1 LFRTVTLPTLRH
13 FGVEDGLSFKIAKRG
28 APPQGGG
35 QVEFTCPIVKAL
47 KPIQLTADSKV
58 KRIRGVA
65 YTARVSPQFANRM
78 VDTSKGTLTK
88 FSGDVYIYTDHYK
101 GTCRSTWIPILR
113 TLKDCSNICDS
124 SL

>member
-1 LFRTVTLPTLRH
+1 MFRTVTLPTLRH

-58 KRIRGVA
+58 KRIRGIA

-101 GTCRSTWIPILR
+101 GTCIST
-113 TLKDCSNICDS
+113 
-124 SL
+124 